1 MVNLQ
6 EQHNLIKKETNM
18 PTSRDLID
26 AINTGKSAVIQSTFE
41 AVMSEKIDNAIEA
54 YRQAVIENMFESEEL
69 DEEDLVEDADNQSI
83 DLSEY
88 TLEEIQEFMESE
100 DFAALDELSKAT
112 LGSYVSKAALDAGSK
127 AFLGGSEI
135 EKSKHKIGS
144 DDAKSG
150 AKLSQKAFSRVVNI
164 GKAAAKLSK

>member
-1 MVNLQ
+1 
-6 EQHNLIKKETNM
+6 M

-26 AINTGKSAVIQSTFE
+26 AINAGKSAVIQSTFE
-41 AVMSEKIDNAIEA
+41 AVMSEKIDNAIET

-100 DFAALDELSKAT
+100 DFAALDELSKKT
-112 LGSYVSKAALDAGSK
+112 LGSYIKKSSLGNLAQKDKEHAHTKDMLAHMSNGATKDALASAKTVASISKGIVKRQTGINK
-127 AFLGGSEI
+127 ATDKL
-135 EKSKHKIGS
+135 
-144 DDAKSG
+144 AKD
-150 AKLSQKAFSRVVNI
+150 
-164 GKAAAKLSK
+164 